1 MVQHPPL
8 SAEAIEAFLEE
19 TLEAE
24 FSFLRLDELIAAI
37 HPLPRAQQDYLLDWI
52 KRIST
57 TNIEIAYQFAGR
69 AVALLD
75 QLDRRVLETWALT
88 AMDTYDRTGL
98 RDALLVIRN
107 VEQFVHTSEIRTS
120 GIVFEDISGILFTF
134 IRGLSG
140 RKLKLEQADAPFT
153 DSETLYLPTVVAW
166 METVEDNFRLAK
178 AMVAFQWAQTRY
190 GSFRVNLH
198 DALANYPDQAQAL
211 NCFFALETLR
221 LDACLARELPGLYR
235 DMLAL
240 RQTLGQTTLPP
251 EWQGFA
257 TQLAD
262 PAADVT
268 DTLHCLRAAYALPA
282 PAPVCY
288 QGELRPDSVAS
299 TMAARMEREKMLL
312 RVKLAELVDDLRPSQ
327 REEDEEKEK
336 KPPVFH
342 IKEPEE
348 GNTPNIDQF
357 EITLDDM
364 PVAPPADVQ
373 QLITSIKLDL
383 GDIPPEYLTPA
394 GDGEYDPRL
403 YQDEERDPD
412 SVWQGTYHEEGA
424 HLYPEWDCGRKHY
437 RKNWC
442 VLREKDVRP
451 GEANYVAEVL
461 ARYGGLVKHL
471 RKTFEAMRDEN
482 RVEKRQVQGDEVDID
497 ALVEALADARDGSEM
512 SDRLFTRM
520 HRSERNIAVMFMVDM
535 SGSTKGWI
543 NDAER
548 EALVLLA
555 EALEVL
561 GDRYAIYGFSGIT
574 RKRCEI
580 FRIKSFD
587 EPYTPAVKAR
597 IAGITPQ
604 EYTRMGVAIRHLSKL
619 LIEVEARTKLL
630 ITLSDGKPDDYFDVY
645 RGQYGIEDT
654 RQSLIEAR
662 RAGIHPFCITIDREA
677 KAYLP
682 HMYGAANYI
691 EIDDVKKL
699 PLKAADIYRKLTT

>member
-1 MVQHPPL
+1 MVQHSPL
-8 SAEAIEAFLEE
+8 TAEAIEVFLEE

-37 HPLPRAQQDYLLDWI
+37 HPLPRLQQDYLLDWV

-69 AVALLD
+69 AVPLLD

-107 VEQFVHTSEIRTS
+107 VEQFVHSSEIRTS
-120 GIVFEDISGILFTF
+120 GTVFEDISGILFTF

-153 DSETLYLPTVVAW
+153 DSETLYLPPVISW
-166 METVEDNFRLAK
+166 METVQDNFRLAK

-198 DALANYPDQAQAL
+198 DALADYPDQAHAL

-240 RQTLGQTTLPP
+240 RQALGQTTLPAG
-251 EWQGFA
+251 WDAFA
-257 TQLAD
+257 QMLAD
-262 PAADVT
+262 PSATVT
-268 DTLHCLRAAYALPA
+268 DTLRCLQSAYPHPP

-288 QGELRPDSVAS
+288 QGELRPDAVAS
-299 TMAARMEREKMLL
+299 TLAARLEREKMLL
-312 RVKLAELVDDLRPSQ
+312 RVKLAELVDDLHPSQ
-327 REEDEEKEK
+327 REEEK
-336 KPPVFH
+336 KPPVFN
-342 IKEPEE
+342 IKEPEQ
-348 GNTPNIDQF
+348 GSTPNIDQF
-357 EITLDDM
+357 EITLNDM
-364 PVAPPADVQ
+364 PVAPPEDVR

-394 GDGEYDPRL
+394 GDGEYDPKL

-412 SVWQGTYHEEGA
+412 TVWQGTYHEEGA

-451 GEANYVAEVL
+451 GEAGYVAEVL

-580 FRIKSFD
+580 FRVKSFD

-619 LIEVEARTKLL
+619 LIAVEARTKLL

>member
-1 MVQHPPL
+1 MQKHPPL
-8 SAEAIEAFLEE
+8 SAEHIGIFLET

-24 FSFLRLDELIAAI
+24 FSFLRLDDLVTAI
-37 HPLPRAQQDYLLDWI
+37 SPLTREQQDYLLDWV

-69 AVALLD
+69 AVSLLD
-75 QLDRRVLETWALT
+75 KLDHRVLETWALT

-107 VEQFVHTSEIRTS
+107 VEQFVHTSEIRTA
-120 GIVFEDISGILFTF
+120 GTVFEDVSGILLTF
-134 IRGLSG
+134 VRGLSG
-140 RKLKLEQADAPFT
+140 RKLKLEQADAPYT
-153 DSETLYLPTVVAW
+153 DSETLYLPAVISW
-166 METVEDNFRLAK
+166 METVEDNFSLAK
-178 AMVAFQWAQTRY
+178 AMVAFQWAQTRF
-190 GSFRVNLH
+190 GSFRADLH
-198 DALANYPDQAQAL
+198 TALADYPDQAHAL

-221 LDACLARELPGLYR
+221 LEACLARELPGLTR
-235 DMLAL
+235 DMRRLKAQLQQDTLSPHWQALASRL
-240 RQTLGQTTLPP
+240 AEAAASVDDTLACL
-251 EWQGFA
+251 
-257 TQLAD
+257 
-262 PAADVT
+262 PAAYP
-268 DTLHCLRAAYALPA
+268 HPA
-282 PAPVCY
+282 PLPVCY
-288 QGELRPDSVAS
+288 QGELRPDIVAGVL
-299 TMAARMEREKMLL
+299 AARLEREKMLL
-312 RVKLAELVDDLRPSQ
+312 RVKLSELVDDLHKQ
-327 REEDEEKEK
+327 QDEAEK
-336 KPPVFH
+336 KPPVFSL
-342 IKEPEE
+342 KPSEE
-348 GNTPNIDQF
+348 GNTPQIDQF
-357 EITLDDM
+357 EITLNDM
-364 PVAPPADVQ
+364 PIAPPDDVR

-403 YQDEERDPD
+403 YQDEARDPD
-412 SVWQGTYHEEGA
+412 DVWQGTYHEDGA
-424 HLYPEWDCGRKHY
+424 FLYPEWDCGRKHY

-451 GEANYVAEVL
+451 AEPGYVKDVL
-461 ARYGGLVKHL
+461 TRYGGLVKHL

-520 HRSERNIAVMFMVDM
+520 HRSERNIAVMFMIDM

-580 FRIKSFD
+580 FRIKRFD
-587 EPYTPAVKAR
+587 EPYTPEVKAR

-619 LIEVEARTKLL
+619 LMEVEARTKLL

-654 RQSLIEAR
+654 RQALIEAR

>member
-1 MVQHPPL
+1 MQTLPPL
-8 SAEAIEAFLEE
+8 SAEQIGIFLEA

-24 FSFLRLDELIAAI
+24 FSFLRLDDLIADIA
-37 HPLPRAQQDYLLDWI
+37 PLPRAQQDYLLDWI

-69 AVALLD
+69 AVSLLD
-75 QLDRRVLETWALT
+75 KLDRRVLETWALT

-107 VEQFVHTSEIRTS
+107 VEQFVHSSEIRTA
-120 GIVFEDISGILFTF
+120 GTVFEDVSGILLTF
-134 IRGLSG
+134 VHGLSG
-140 RKLKLEQADAPFT
+140 RKLKLEQADAPYT
-153 DSETLYLPTVVAW
+153 DSETLFLPAVISW
-166 METVEDNFRLAK
+166 MATVEDNFSLAK
-178 AMVAFQWAQTRY
+178 AMVAFQWAQTRF
-190 GSFRVNLH
+190 GSFRADLH
-198 DALANYPDQAQAL
+198 EALADYPDQTHAL

-221 LDACLARELPGLYR
+221 LEACLARELPGLTR
-235 DMLAL
+235 DMLRLKAQSGNAAL
-240 RQTLGQTTLPP
+240 TPI
-251 EWQGFA
+251 WQAFE
-257 TQLAD
+257 TRLAQPD
-262 PAADVT
+262 ASVETSLACV
-268 DTLHCLRAAYALPA
+268 AEAYPHPA
-282 PAPVCY
+282 PQPVCY
-288 QGELRPDSVAS
+288 QGELRPDIVAGVL
-299 TMAARMEREKMLL
+299 AARLEREKMLL
-312 RVKLAELVDDLRPSQ
+312 RVKLSELVDDLHKQ
-327 REEDEEKEK
+327 QDEAEK
-336 KPPVFH
+336 KPPVFSL
-342 IKEPEE
+342 KPPEE
-348 GNTPNIDQF
+348 GNTPQIDQF
-357 EITLDDM
+357 EITLNDM
-364 PVAPPADVQ
+364 PIAPPDDVR

-403 YQDEERDPD
+403 YQDEARDPD
-412 SVWQGTYHEEGA
+412 DVWQGTYHEDGA
-424 HLYPEWDCGRKHY
+424 FLYPEWDCGRKHY

-451 GEANYVAEVL
+451 AEPGYVKEVL
-461 ARYGGLVKHL
+461 TRYGGLVKHL

-520 HRSERNIAVMFMVDM
+520 HRSERNIAVMFMIDM

-580 FRIKSFD
+580 FRIKRFD
-587 EPYTPAVKAR
+587 EPYTPEVKAR

-654 RQSLIEAR
+654 RQALIEAR

>member
-1 MVQHPPL
+1 MQKLPPL
-8 SAEAIEAFLEE
+8 SAEQIGIFLEA

-24 FSFLRLDELIAAI
+24 FSFLRLDDLIADIA
-37 HPLPRAQQDYLLDWI
+37 PLPRAQQDYLLDWI

-69 AVALLD
+69 AVSLLD
-75 QLDRRVLETWALT
+75 KLDRRVLETWALT

-107 VEQFVHTSEIRTS
+107 VEQFVHSSEIRTA
-120 GIVFEDISGILFTF
+120 GTVFEDVSGILLTF
-134 IRGLSG
+134 VHGLSG

-153 DSETLYLPTVVAW
+153 DSETLFLPAVISW
-166 METVEDNFRLAK
+166 MSTVEDNFSLAK
-178 AMVAFQWAQTRY
+178 AMVAFQWAQTRF
-190 GSFRVNLH
+190 GSFRADLH
-198 DALANYPDQAQAL
+198 EALADYPDQTHAL

-221 LDACLARELPGLYR
+221 LEACLARELPGLTR
-235 DMLAL
+235 DMLRLKQQSGSAAL
-240 RQTLGQTTLPP
+240 TPV
-251 EWQGFA
+251 WQAFEIR
-257 TQLAD
+257 LAH
-262 PAADVT
+262 P
-268 DTLHCLRAAYALPA
+268 DTSVETSLACVAEAYPHPA
-282 PAPVCY
+282 PQPVCY
-288 QGELRPDSVAS
+288 QGELRPDIVAGVL
-299 TMAARMEREKMLL
+299 AARLEREKMLL
-312 RVKLAELVDDLRPSQ
+312 RVKLSELVDDLHKQ
-327 REEDEEKEK
+327 QDETEK
-336 KPPVFH
+336 KPPVFNL
-342 IKEPEE
+342 KPPEE
-348 GNTPNIDQF
+348 GNTPQIDQF
-357 EITLDDM
+357 EITLNDM
-364 PVAPPADVQ
+364 PIAPPDDVR

-403 YQDEERDPD
+403 YQDEARDPD
-412 SVWQGTYHEEGA
+412 DVWQGTYHEDGA
-424 HLYPEWDCGRKHY
+424 FLYPEWDCGRKHY

-451 GEANYVAEVL
+451 AEPGYVKDVL

-482 RVEKRQVQGDEVDID
+482 RMEKRQVQGDEVDID

-520 HRSERNIAVMFMVDM
+520 HRSERNIAVMFMIDM

-580 FRIKSFD
+580 FRIKRFD
-587 EPYTPAVKAR
+587 EPYTPEVKAR

-619 LIEVEARTKLL
+619 LMEVEARTKLL

>member
-1 MVQHPPL
+1 MQKLPPL
-8 SAEAIEAFLEE
+8 SAEHIGIFLEA

-24 FSFLRLDELIAAI
+24 FSFLRLDDLVAAI
-37 HPLPRAQQDYLLDWI
+37 SPLTREQQDYLLDWI

-69 AVALLD
+69 AVSLLD
-75 QLDRRVLETWALT
+75 KLDRRVLETWALT

-107 VEQFVHTSEIRTS
+107 VEQFVHSSEIRTA
-120 GIVFEDISGILFTF
+120 GTVFEDVSGILLTF
-134 IRGLSG
+134 VHGLSG
-140 RKLKLEQADAPFT
+140 RKLKLEQADAPYT
-153 DSETLYLPTVVAW
+153 DSETLYLPAVISW
-166 METVEDNFRLAK
+166 METVEDNFSLAK
-178 AMVAFQWAQTRY
+178 AMVAFQWAQTRF
-190 GSFRVNLH
+190 GSFRADLH
-198 DALANYPDQAQAL
+198 DALADYPDQTHAL

-221 LDACLARELPGLYR
+221 LEACLARELPGLTR
-235 DMLAL
+235 DMLRLKLQSGNPAL
-240 RQTLGQTTLPP
+240 TPVWQAFETRLAHPDASVQTS
-251 EWQGFA
+251 
-257 TQLAD
+257 LACVAEVY
-262 PAADVT
+262 PQ
-268 DTLHCLRAAYALPA
+268 PA
-282 PAPVCY
+282 PQPVCY
-288 QGELRPDSVAS
+288 QGELRPDIVAGVL
-299 TMAARMEREKMLL
+299 AARLEREKMLL
-312 RVKLAELVDDLRPSQ
+312 RVKLSELVDDLHKQ
-327 REEDEEKEK
+327 QDETEK
-336 KPPVFH
+336 KPPVFSL
-342 IKEPEE
+342 KPPEE
-348 GNTPNIDQF
+348 GNTPQIDQF
-357 EITLDDM
+357 EITLNDM
-364 PVAPPADVQ
+364 PIAPPDDVR

-403 YQDEERDPD
+403 YQDEARDPD
-412 SVWQGTYHEEGA
+412 DVWQGTYHEDGA
-424 HLYPEWDCGRKHY
+424 FLYPEWDCGRKHY

-451 GEANYVAEVL
+451 AEPGYVKAVL
-461 ARYGGLVKHL
+461 ARYSGLVKHL

-520 HRSERNIAVMFMVDM
+520 HRSERNIAVMFMIDM

-580 FRIKSFD
+580 FRIKRFD
-587 EPYTPAVKAR
+587 EPYTPEVKAR

-654 RQSLIEAR
+654 RQALIEAR

>member
-37 HPLPRAQQDYLLDWI
+37 HPLPRTQQDYLLDWI

-140 RKLKLEQADAPFT
+140 RKLKLEQADVPFT

-198 DALANYPDQAQAL
+198 DALADYPDQAQAL

-240 RQTLGQTTLPP
+240 RQTLGQTSLPSG
-251 EWQGFA
+251 WNNFA

-262 PAADVT
+262 PAACVT

-299 TMAARMEREKMLL
+299 TMAARLEREKMLL

-327 REEDEEKEK
+327 REEDEETEK

-619 LIEVEARTKLL
+619 LMEVEARTKLL

-654 RQSLIEAR
+654 RQALIEAR

>member
-1 MVQHPPL
+1 MVQHSPL
-8 SAEAIEAFLEE
+8 TAEAIEVFLEQ

-37 HPLPRAQQDYLLDWI
+37 HPLPRLQQDYLLDWV

-69 AVALLD
+69 AVPLLD

-120 GIVFEDISGILFTF
+120 GTVFEDISGILFTF

-153 DSETLYLPTVVAW
+153 DSETLYLPTVIAW

-198 DALANYPDQAQAL
+198 DALADYPDQAHAL

-240 RQTLGQTTLPP
+240 RQALGQT
-251 EWQGFA
+251 
-257 TQLAD
+257 
-262 PAADVT
+262 
-268 DTLHCLRAAYALPA
+268 ALPA
-282 PAPVCY
+282 GWDSFAHELAAPDATVSDTLTCLQSAYPHPAPVPVCY
-288 QGELRPDSVAS
+288 QGELRPDAVAS
-299 TMAARMEREKMLL
+299 TMAARLEREKMLL
-312 RVKLAELVDDLRPSQ
+312 RVKLAELVDDLHPSQ
-327 REEDEEKEK
+327 REEEEK
-336 KPPVFH
+336 KPPVFN
-342 IKEPEE
+342 IKEPEQ
-348 GNTPNIDQF
+348 GNVPNIDQF
-357 EITLDDM
+357 EITLNDM
-364 PVAPPADVQ
+364 PVAPSEDVR

-394 GDGEYDPRL
+394 GDGEYDPKL

-412 SVWQGTYHEEGA
+412 AVWQGTYHEEGA

-451 GEANYVAEVL
+451 GEAGYVAEVL

-580 FRIKSFD
+580 FRVKSFD

>member
-1 MVQHPPL
+1 MQKLPPL
-8 SAEAIEAFLEE
+8 SAEQIGIFLEA

-24 FSFLRLDELIAAI
+24 FSFLRLDDLIADIA
-37 HPLPRAQQDYLLDWI
+37 PLPRAQQDYLLDWI

-69 AVALLD
+69 AVSLLD
-75 QLDRRVLETWALT
+75 KLDRRVLETWALT

-107 VEQFVHTSEIRTS
+107 VEQFVHSSEIRTV
-120 GIVFEDISGILFTF
+120 GTVFEDVSGILLTF
-134 IRGLSG
+134 VHGLSG

-153 DSETLYLPTVVAW
+153 DSETLFLPAVISW
-166 METVEDNFRLAK
+166 MSTVEDNFSLAK
-178 AMVAFQWAQTRY
+178 AMVAFQWAQTRF
-190 GSFRVNLH
+190 GSFRANLH
-198 DALANYPDQAQAL
+198 EALADYPDQTHAL
-211 NCFFALETLR
+211 NCLFALETLR
-221 LDACLARELPGLYR
+221 LEACLARELPGLTR
-235 DMLAL
+235 DMLRLKQQSGSAAL
-240 RQTLGQTTLPP
+240 TPV
-251 EWQGFA
+251 WQAFEIR
-257 TQLAD
+257 LAH
-262 PAADVT
+262 P
-268 DTLHCLRAAYALPA
+268 DTSVETSLACVAEAYPHPA
-282 PAPVCY
+282 PQPVCY
-288 QGELRPDSVAS
+288 QGELRPDIVAGVL
-299 TMAARMEREKMLL
+299 AARLEREKMLL
-312 RVKLAELVDDLRPSQ
+312 RVKLSELVDDLHKQ
-327 REEDEEKEK
+327 QDEAEK
-336 KPPVFH
+336 KPPVFSL
-342 IKEPEE
+342 KPPEE
-348 GNTPNIDQF
+348 GNTPQIDQF
-357 EITLDDM
+357 EITLNDM
-364 PVAPPADVQ
+364 PIAPPDDVR

-403 YQDEERDPD
+403 YQDEARDPD
-412 SVWQGTYHEEGA
+412 DVWQGTYHEDGA
-424 HLYPEWDCGRKHY
+424 FLYPEWDCGRKHY

-451 GEANYVAEVL
+451 SEPGYVKDVL

-482 RVEKRQVQGDEVDID
+482 RMEKRQVQGDEVDID

-520 HRSERNIAVMFMVDM
+520 HRSERNIAVMFMIDM

-580 FRIKSFD
+580 FRIKRFD
-587 EPYTPAVKAR
+587 EPYTPEVKAR

-619 LIEVEARTKLL
+619 LMEVEARTKLL

>member
-8 SAEAIEAFLEE
+8 TAEAIETFLEE

-37 HPLPRAQQDYLLDWI
+37 HPLPRLQQDYLLDWV

-69 AVALLD
+69 AVPLLD

-120 GIVFEDISGILFTF
+120 GTVFEDISGILFTF

-153 DSETLYLPTVVAW
+153 DSETLYLPTVIAW

-198 DALANYPDQAQAL
+198 DALADYPDQAHAL

-240 RQTLGQTTLPP
+240 RQALGQTALPAG
-251 EWQGFA
+251 WDSFA
-257 TQLAD
+257 HELAAPD
-262 PAADVT
+262 ASVT
-268 DTLHCLRAAYALPA
+268 DTLRCLQSAYPHPA

-288 QGELRPDSVAS
+288 QGELRPDAVAS
-299 TMAARMEREKMLL
+299 TMAARLEREKMLL
-312 RVKLAELVDDLRPSQ
+312 RVKLAELVDDLHPSQ
-327 REEDEEKEK
+327 REEDEK
-336 KPPVFH
+336 KPPVFNL
-342 IKEPEE
+342 KEPEE
-348 GNTPNIDQF
+348 GNVPNIDQF
-357 EITLDDM
+357 EITLNDM
-364 PVAPPADVQ
+364 PVAPPEDVR

-394 GDGEYDPRL
+394 GDGEYDPKL

-412 SVWQGTYHEEGA
+412 AVWQGTYHEEGA

-451 GEANYVAEVL
+451 GEAGYVAEVL

-580 FRIKSFD
+580 FRVKSFD

-597 IAGITPQ
+597 IAGIAPQ

>member
-37 HPLPRAQQDYLLDWI
+37 HPLPRLQQDYLLDWI

-69 AVALLD
+69 AVPLLD

-107 VEQFVHTSEIRTS
+107 VEQFVHTSEVRTS

-198 DALANYPDQAQAL
+198 DALADYPDQAHAL

-251 EWQGFA
+251 EWKDFA
-257 TQLAD
+257 IQLAD
-262 PAADVT
+262 PAATVT
-268 DTLHCLRAAYALPA
+268 DVLHCLQSAYPHS
-282 PAPVCY
+282 PPEPICY
-288 QGELRPDSVAS
+288 QGELRPDAVAS
-299 TMAARMEREKMLL
+299 MLAARLEREKMLL

-327 REEDEEKEK
+327 RDEEEEKEK
-336 KPPVFH
+336 KPPVFN

-364 PVAPPADVQ
+364 PVAPPEDVR

-394 GDGEYDPRL
+394 GDGEYDPKL

-412 SVWQGTYHEEGA
+412 AVWQGTYHEEGA

-451 GEANYVAEVL
+451 GEASYVAEVL

-580 FRIKSFD
+580 FRVKSFD
-587 EPYTPAVKAR
+587 EPYTPEVKAR

>member
-1 MVQHPPL
+1 MEIRSPL
-8 SAEAIEAFLEE
+8 SAEHIGIFLEE

-24 FSFLRLDELIAAI
+24 FSFLRLDDLVAAI
-37 HPLPRAQQDYLLDWI
+37 SPLVREQQDYLLDWV

-69 AVALLD
+69 AVSLLD
-75 QLDRRVLETWALT
+75 KLDRRVLETWALT

-107 VEQFVHTSEIRTS
+107 VEQFVHSSEIRTA
-120 GIVFEDISGILFTF
+120 GTVFEDVSGILLTF
-134 IRGLSG
+134 VRGLSG
-140 RKLKLEQADAPFT
+140 RKLKLEQADAPYT
-153 DSETLYLPTVVAW
+153 DSETLYLPAVISW
-166 METVEDNFRLAK
+166 METVEDNFSLAK
-178 AMVAFQWAQTRY
+178 AMVAFQWAQTRF
-190 GSFRVNLH
+190 GSFRVDLH
-198 DALANYPDQAQAL
+198 DALADYPDQVHAL

-221 LDACLARELPGLYR
+221 LEACLARELPGLMR
-235 DMLAL
+235 DMLRLKLQSGNAVL
-240 RQTLGQTTLPP
+240 SPIWQAFETRLAQPNANVETTLACLS
-251 EWQGFA
+251 EA
-257 TQLAD
+257 Y
-262 PAADVT
+262 
-268 DTLHCLRAAYALPA
+268 LHPA
-282 PAPVCY
+282 PLPVCY
-288 QGELRPDSVAS
+288 QGELRPDIVAGVL
-299 TMAARMEREKMLL
+299 AARLEREKMLL
-312 RVKLAELVDDLRPSQ
+312 RVKLSELVDDLHKQ
-327 REEDEEKEK
+327 QDEAEK
-336 KPPVFH
+336 KPPVFNL
-342 IKEPEE
+342 KPPEE
-348 GNTPNIDQF
+348 GNTPQIDQF
-357 EITLDDM
+357 EITLNDM
-364 PVAPPADVQ
+364 PIAPPDDVR

-383 GDIPPEYLTPA
+383 GDIPPDYLTPA
-394 GDGEYDPRL
+394 GDGEYDPKL
-403 YQDEERDPD
+403 YQDEARDPD
-412 SVWQGTYHEEGA
+412 DVWQGTYHEDGA
-424 HLYPEWDCGRKHY
+424 FLYPEWDCGRKHY

-451 GEANYVAEVL
+451 AEPGYVKEVL

-497 ALVEALADARDGSEM
+497 ALVEALANARDGSEM

-520 HRSERNIAVMFMVDM
+520 HRSERNIAVMFMIDM

-580 FRIKSFD
+580 FRIKRFD
-587 EPYTPAVKAR
+587 EPYTPEVKAR

-619 LIEVEARTKLL
+619 LIEIEARTKLL

-654 RQSLIEAR
+654 RQALIEAR

>member
-1 MVQHPPL
+1 MQKHPPL
-8 SAEAIEAFLEE
+8 SAEHIGIFLET

-24 FSFLRLDELIAAI
+24 FSFLRLDDLVAAI
-37 HPLPRAQQDYLLDWI
+37 SPLAREQQDYLLDWV

-69 AVALLD
+69 AVSLLD
-75 QLDRRVLETWALT
+75 KLDRRVLETWALT

-107 VEQFVHTSEIRTS
+107 VEQFVHTSEIRTA
-120 GIVFEDISGILFTF
+120 GTVFEDVSGILLTF
-134 IRGLSG
+134 VRGLSG
-140 RKLKLEQADAPFT
+140 RKLKLEQADAPYT
-153 DSETLYLPTVVAW
+153 DSETLFLPAVISW
-166 METVEDNFRLAK
+166 METVEDNFSLAK
-178 AMVAFQWAQTRY
+178 AMVAFQWAQTRF
-190 GSFRVNLH
+190 GSFRADLH
-198 DALANYPDQAQAL
+198 DALADYPDQVHAL

-221 LDACLARELPGLYR
+221 LEACLARELPGLTR
-235 DMLAL
+235 DMLRLKRQSGTPAL
-240 RQTLGQTTLPP
+240 TPVWQTFETRLALPDASVETTLTCVA
-251 EWQGFA
+251 E
-257 TQLAD
+257 
-262 PAADVT
+262 
-268 DTLHCLRAAYALPA
+268 AYPHPA
-282 PAPVCY
+282 PLPVCY
-288 QGELRPDSVAS
+288 QGELRPDIVAGVL
-299 TMAARMEREKMLL
+299 AARLEREKMLL
-312 RVKLAELVDDLRPSQ
+312 RVKLSELVDDLHKQ
-327 REEDEEKEK
+327 QDETEK
-336 KPPVFH
+336 KPPVFSL
-342 IKEPEE
+342 KPPEE
-348 GNTPNIDQF
+348 GNTPQIDQF
-357 EITLDDM
+357 EITLNDM
-364 PVAPPADVQ
+364 PIAPPDDVR

-394 GDGEYDPRL
+394 GDGEYDPKL
-403 YQDEERDPD
+403 YQNEARDPD
-412 SVWQGTYHEEGA
+412 DVWQGTYHEDGA
-424 HLYPEWDCGRKHY
+424 FLYPEWDCGRKHY

-451 GEANYVAEVL
+451 AEPGYVKDVL
-461 ARYGGLVKHL
+461 TRYGGLVKHL

-520 HRSERNIAVMFMVDM
+520 HRSERNIAVMFMIDM

-580 FRIKSFD
+580 FRIKRFD
-587 EPYTPAVKAR
+587 ESYTPEVKAR

-654 RQSLIEAR
+654 RQALIEAR